1 MVRPMQEGF
10 LSPFSA
16 AYWRSAA
23 AQIKKPRMLTLTAL
37 FLAMRIV
44 IGMVPIPLGD
54 NLHIFFTFLVN
65 ALGSAIYG
73 PLLGLV
79 SGFAADLLGFLL
91 QPSGPFFPG
100 YLLSSMLGS
109 FFYGVF
115 FYRAR
120 INGVR
125 VLLAKLVVN
134 LGVNVGLGALW
145 SSMLYGKG
153 YYYYLVKSLI
163 KNIGMLPIETVLLFL
178 FFKAILPAASRA
190 GLLPEQKKI
199 SLW

>member
-1 MVRPMQEGF
+1 MVIR
-10 LSPFSA
+10 
-16 AYWRSAA
+16 
-23 AQIKKPRMLTLTAL
+23 RMEPSNVGAVAKL
-37 FLAMRIV
+37 M
-44 IGMVPIPLGD
+44 
-54 NLHIFFTFLVN
+54 
-65 ALGSAIYG
+65 SAIKPDWWDFEG
-73 PLLGLV
+73 
-79 SGFAADLLGFLL
+79 ANQQL
-91 QPSGPFFPG
+91 QDVG
-100 YLLSSMLGS
+100 
-109 FFYGVF
+109 
-115 FYRAR
+115 
-120 INGVR
+120 
-125 VLLAKLVVN
+125 LLAKLVVN